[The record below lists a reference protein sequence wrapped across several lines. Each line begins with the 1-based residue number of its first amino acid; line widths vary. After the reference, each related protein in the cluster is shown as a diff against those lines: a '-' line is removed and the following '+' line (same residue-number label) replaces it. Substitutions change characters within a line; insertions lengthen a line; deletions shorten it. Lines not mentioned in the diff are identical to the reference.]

1 MGEFTVS
8 LLTGLSSAAALFLV
22 ASGLSIIFGVTR
34 IVNFAHGSFYML
46 GAYVGYSLV
55 QAIGGTVLGF
65 WAAVLIAA
73 VVVGLIGVAME
84 MLLLRRIYQAPE
96 LFQLIATFGVILV
109 IQDVTLWIWGA
120 EDLVGPQAP
129 GLKGAVMIFGRRLP
143 EYDLALIA
151 ASPVVLFGL
160 WLLFYKTRWGTLVR
174 AATQDRQMVAAL
186 GVNQRW
192 LFTGVL
198 FLGSALAGLGG
209 AVQIP
214 KGGADLLMDFSII
227 AAAFVVVVVGGMG
240 SILGAFLAAVLLG
253 VLQTFG
259 IQQIPSST
267 LVLMFL
273 VMAVVLIFRPWGL
286 LGKPEIAGQVQAGPP
301 EQPLRPALPGV
312 RRLAAIVLAA
322 LLLLPVAHL
331 TMPDVIGDFALVL
344 VIEIMIMV
352 LFAGALFFIMGPGG
366 MVSFGHA
373 AFFGGGAYSAALL
386 VKFADAPF
394 EIAFWAAPVGAGLLA
409 LLIGWFCVR
418 LSGVYFAMLTLAFA
432 QIAWAVM
439 FQDMPGGVLKMIGI
453 TDEVGAPL
461 KVTGG
466 DDGINDIWPSAW
478 ASARVVYYYLTVG
491 LSVAGLLFMRR
502 VLYAPFGY
510 MLRAGRDSP
519 LRAAAIGIDLRRH
532 QWFAFTLSGAIAGLA
547 GALFVYSKGSI
558 FPTEMEIARSFD
570 ALLMVL
576 LGGVQSLAGPLVGAA
591 SFTWLDDSLS
601 GLTLSGMIALARLAI
616 DVVPGTVSIID
627 PGFAALK
634 AQVGALSIWR
644 FMMGSTIIALV
655 LLLPQGIAG
664 FAMTRPGQRLGLA
677 RTEEA
682 VA

>member
-1 MGEFTVS
+1 MGDFLVT
-8 LLTGLSSAAALFLV
+8 LLTGLSSASALFLV

-46 GAYVGYSLV
+46 GAYIGYTLV
-55 QAIGGTVLGF
+55 DAIGGTAVGF
-65 WAAVLIAA
+65 WGAVLIAA
-73 VVVGLIGVAME
+73 VAVGLIGVAME
-84 MLLLRRIYQAPE
+84 VLLLRRIYKAPE

-109 IQDVTLWIWGA
+109 IQDVALWIWGP

-129 GLKGAVMIFGRRLP
+129 ALKSAVDILGTKLP

-151 ASPVVLFGL
+151 IAPIVLIGL
-160 WLLFYKTRWGTLVR
+160 WLLFNKTRWGTLVR
-174 AATQDRQMVAAL
+174 AATHDRQMVAAL

-214 KGGADLLMDFSII
+214 KGGADLLMDFNII
-227 AAAFVVVVVGGMG
+227 AAAFVIVVIGGMG
-240 SILGAFLAAVLLG
+240 SIFGAFLAAIIIG

-259 IQQIPSST
+259 IQILPSST
-267 LVLMFL
+267 LVMMFV

-286 LGKPEIAGQVQAGPP
+286 LGKPEVAGQGPDGPP
-301 EQPLRPALPGV
+301 EQPLRTFLPNVKILAAVVTAILFALPLV
-312 RRLAAIVLAA
+312 HLAAPAV
-322 LLLLPVAHL
+322 V
-331 TMPDVIGDFALVL
+331 GDFILVL

-352 LFAGALFFIMGPGG
+352 LFAAALFFIMGPGG

-373 AFFGGGAYSAALL
+373 AFFGGGAYAAALL
-386 VKFADAPF
+386 VKYEVFGF
-394 EIAFWAAPVGAGLLA
+394 ELAFLAAPIGAALLA
-409 LLIGWFCVR
+409 VLIGWFCVR

-439 FQDMPGGVLKMIGI
+439 FQDMPGEVLGLFGI
-453 TDEVGAPL
+453 TDEDGAPL

-466 DDGINDIWPSAW
+466 DDGINDVWPRAW
-478 ASARVVYYYLTVG
+478 ASSRVVYYYLTVG
-491 LSVAGLLFMRR
+491 LSVAGMLFMRR

-510 MLRAGRDSP
+510 TMRAGRDSP
-519 LRAAAIGIDLRRH
+519 LRAAAIGLDLKRH
-532 QWFAFTLSGAIAGLA
+532 QWLAFTVSGALAGLA
-547 GALFVYSKGSI
+547 GSLFLFSKGSI

-576 LGGVQSLAGPLVGAA
+576 LGGVQSLFGPVLGAGV
-591 SFTWLDDSLS
+591 FTWLDDLFSE
-601 GLTLSGMIALARLAI
+601 LTY
-616 DVVPGTVSIID
+616 
-627 PGFAALK
+627 
-634 AQVGALSIWR
+634 WR
-644 FMMGSTIIALV
+644 FLLGSTIIALV
-655 LLLPQGIAG
+655 ILLPNGLAG
-664 FAMTRPGQRLGLA
+664 FADTRIGRRFGLA
-677 RTEEA
+677 QSEEV

>member
-1 MGEFTVS
+1 
-8 LLTGLSSAAALFLV
+8 
-22 ASGLSIIFGVTR
+22 
-34 IVNFAHGSFYML
+34 
-46 GAYVGYSLV
+46 
-55 QAIGGTVLGF
+55 
-65 WAAVLIAA
+65 
-73 VVVGLIGVAME
+73 
-84 MLLLRRIYQAPE
+84 
-96 LFQLIATFGVILV
+96 
-109 IQDVTLWIWGA
+109 
-120 EDLVGPQAP
+120 
-129 GLKGAVMIFGRRLP
+129 
-143 EYDLALIA
+143 
-151 ASPVVLFGL
+151 
-160 WLLFYKTRWGTLVR
+160 
-174 AATQDRQMVAAL
+174 
-186 GVNQRW
+186 
-192 LFTGVL
+192 
-198 FLGSALAGLGG
+198 
-209 AVQIP
+209 
-214 KGGADLLMDFSII
+214 
-227 AAAFVVVVVGGMG
+227 AAFVVVVVGGMG

-259 IQQIPSST
+259 IQIFPSST

-301 EQPLRPALPGV
+301 ELPLRPALPRV
-312 RRLAAIVLAA
+312 RHLAAIVLAA

-331 TMPDVIGDFALVL
+331 LLPGMIGDFALVL

-373 AFFGGGAYSAALL
+373 AFFGGGAYAAALL

-394 EIAFWAAPVGAGLLA
+394 EIAFWAAPIGAGLLA
-409 LLIGWFCVR
+409 IVFGWFCVR

-432 QIAWAVM
+432 QIAWAMM
-439 FQDMPGGVLKMIGI
+439 FQDMPGGVLRMFGI
-453 TDEVGAPL
+453 TDPSGAPL

-466 DDGINDIWPSAW
+466 DDGVNDIWPSAW
-478 ASARVVYYYLTVG
+478 ASGRIVYYYLTVG

-510 MLRAGRDSP
+510 TMRAGRDSP
-519 LRAAAIGIDLRRH
+519 LRTAAIGIDLRRH
-532 QWFAFTLSGAIAGLA
+532 QWFAFTVSGAIAGLA
-547 GALFVYSKGSI
+547 GALFIYSKGSI

-576 LGGVQSLAGPLVGAA
+576 LGGVQSVAGPLVGAT

-601 GLTLSGMIALARLAI
+601 ALTLSGMIALARFTI
-616 DVVPGTVSIID
+616 DVAPGAAVIVD

-634 AQVGALSIWR
+634 AQVGSLSVWR
-644 FMMGSTIIALV
+644 FVMGSTIIALV

-677 RTEEA
+677 RAEEA
-682 VA
+682 AA